1 MKLFVI
7 NKRKTKEFL
16 WYNRNKKICNIFIQK
31 KIYPNKWV
39 TFFINKKNIFDTT
52 ENITIQT
59 DILSYTTIQIK
70 NYWMQMETFITKL
83 MEIIHHNFFYICT

>member
-39 TFFINKKNIFDTT
+39 TFFINKKIYL
-52 ENITIQT
+52 IPIQT